1 MIFSIGDFD
10 PFNDSVLDAVAP
22 LVAQKWRLLVP
33 PGLRGYFD
41 GIDGTARTR
50 RDGLRAGQTL
60 ARRGGASHRI
70 SSKADSGR
78 KWSGIR
84 ESNSRLHLGKVA
96 YYHYTNPAHGT
107 TLCCPWHL

>member
-1 MIFSIGDFD
+1 MIFSIGEFD

-22 LVAQKWRLLVP
+22 PVAQQWRLLV
-33 PGLRGYFD
+33 LRGYLD
-41 GIDGTARTR
+41 GIDWTARTR
-50 RDGLRAGQTL
+50 RNGLRAGQTL
-60 ARRGGASHRI
+60 ARRGGASYRI

-96 YYHYTNPAHGT
+96 YYHYTNPAH
-107 TLCCPWHL
+107 